1 MKAFRNSGRA
11 QAAWV
16 VISGGWLWAT
26 YAFVDFS
33 SGCVSVCD
41 GMGGAIG
48 PQRDLV
54 AQRVGRRIVRMTA
67 KFADDD
73 CSPSE
78 QREGVVVARCRIR
91 KNREK
96 LQSGLR
102 PFPTTLSEPDGL
114 ERVMSE
120 QPCGSLVAKPRGRG
134 ASAPVCSGP
143 SAGAGANFRHGN
155 WELRG

>member
-33 SGCVSVCD
+33 SGCGSVREGACD

-54 AQRVGRRIVRMTA
+54 AQRVGRRIMGLTA
-67 KFADDD
+67 KNADGD
-73 CSPSE
+73 CSSLSE
-78 QREGVVVARCRIR
+78 VVAVVIASCMRR
-91 KNREK
+91 KN
-96 LQSGLR
+96 G
-102 PFPTTLSEPDGL
+102 
-114 ERVMSE
+114 
-120 QPCGSLVAKPRGRG
+120 
-134 ASAPVCSGP
+134 
-143 SAGAGANFRHGN
+143 
-155 WELRG
+155 